1 MSKFKHLFILWLAPL
16 TITISAQTR
25 IIAHRGCWDTDG
37 SAQNS
42 LASLIKAD
50 SIGVYGAEFD
60 MHITRDG
67 VVVVFQDDDII
78 RNDRP
83 DTVNIETND
92 YEVIKHIRLANGELL
107 PALYV
112 YLSMTPKMD
121 SRLILEVKEP
131 RTPEAEA
138 RCVREVLRQVQA
150 GGLKNRTDYI
160 SFSRYICELLHKLE
174 PRADVA
180 YLCGDLSLDSIKALG
195 LSGIDY
201 EQQVLMSHQS
211 G

>member
-1 MSKFKHLFILWLAPL
+1 
-16 TITISAQTR
+16 
-25 IIAHRGCWDTDG
+25 
-37 SAQNS
+37 
-42 LASLIKAD
+42 
-50 SIGVYGAEFD
+50 
-60 MHITRDG
+60 
-67 VVVVFQDDDII
+67 
-78 RNDRP
+78 
-83 DTVNIETND
+83 
-92 YEVIKHIRLANGELL
+92 
-107 PALYV
+107 
-112 YLSMTPKMD
+112 MTPKMD

-180 YLCGDLSLDSIKALG
+180 YLGGDLSLDSIKALG